1 MKKSNFFTIITK
13 IILIILPF
21 YVFLSLI
28 LKNVTGIDF
37 IWIFLKE
44 FLLIL
49 AFLWVIYEF
58 IKAKKFP
65 KFDILDY
72 LIFGFIWY
80 WIAITFINWLWI
92 KSLFYGWRYDFIFF
106 VAFLIYKHWAQFLK
120 ESWKNL
126 IKLFFISASI
136 SLLIWVT
143 IKFSLKEEFLLL
155 FWYVDYSGNWI
166 YNWWVP
172 IYHWL
177 ENSWTRRFQWILD
190 WPNMMWFFLILYS
203 GIFLFLQKN
212 KKEFYV
218 FLVLAF
224 LAVLLY
230 ITFSRSAILW
240 VLAWVWILFLVNLK
254 TIFQKH
260 KKVFLTIT
268 AISSVFIILIL
279 SIFLNPIK
287 NIVLR
292 ESSTEWHFS
301 RMIIWIERFI
311 QKPFWAW
318 LAESWPA
325 FRSIYPDKQTL
336 EFEQYYIP
344 ESWFIQVLV
353 EGWIIYFLL
362 FLTILWIIWTKLYK
376 KSIFMFVSFFAILV
390 MNVFLHIFE
399 ATYLSILL
407 FILIWLIIYK
417 D

>member
-376 KSIFMFVSFFAILV
+376 KSIFIFVSFFAILV

>member
-1 MKKSNFFTIITK
+1 MIM
-13 IILIILPF
+13 IILGII
-21 YVFLSLI
+21 
-28 LKNVTGIDF
+28 
-37 IWIFLKE
+37 
-44 FLLIL
+44 
-49 AFLWVIYEF
+49 A
-58 IKAKKFP
+58 
-65 KFDILDY
+65 
-72 LIFGFIWY
+72 
-80 WIAITFINWLWI
+80 
-92 KSLFYGWRYDFIFF
+92 
-106 VAFLIYKHWAQFLK
+106 
-120 ESWKNL
+120 
-126 IKLFFISASI
+126 
-136 SLLIWVT
+136 
-143 IKFSLKEEFLLL
+143 
-155 FWYVDYSGNWI
+155 
-166 YNWWVP
+166 
-172 IYHWL
+172 
-177 ENSWTRRFQWILD
+177 
-190 WPNMMWFFLILYS
+190 
-203 GIFLFLQKN
+203 
-212 KKEFYV
+212 
-218 FLVLAF
+218 VLAF

>member
-120 ESWKNL
+120 EPWKNL

-212 KKEFYV
+212 KK
-218 FLVLAF
+218 
-224 LAVLLY
+224 
-230 ITFSRSAILW
+230 II
-240 VLAWVWILFLVNLK
+240 
-254 TIFQKH
+254 
-260 KKVFLTIT
+260 KK
-268 AISSVFIILIL
+268 
-279 SIFLNPIK
+279 
-287 NIVLR
+287 
-292 ESSTEWHFS
+292 
-301 RMIIWIERFI
+301 M
-311 QKPFWAW
+311 
-318 LAESWPA
+318 
-325 FRSIYPDKQTL
+325 
-336 EFEQYYIP
+336 
-344 ESWFIQVLV
+344 
-353 EGWIIYFLL
+353 
-362 FLTILWIIWTKLYK
+362 
-376 KSIFMFVSFFAILV
+376 
-390 MNVFLHIFE
+390 
-399 ATYLSILL
+399 
-407 FILIWLIIYK
+407 
-417 D
+417 

>member
-1 MKKSNFFTIITK
+1 MKNSNFFTIITK

-49 AFLWVIYEF
+49 AFLWVVYEF

-143 IKFSLKEEFLLL
+143 IKFSLKEEFLLI

-268 AISSVFIILIL
+268 AISSIFIILIL

>member
-120 ESWKNL
+120 EPWKNL

>member
-44 FLLIL
+44 LLLIL

-407 FILIWLIIYK
+407 FILIWLITYK

>member
-407 FILIWLIIYK
+407 FILIWLITYK

>member
-120 ESWKNL
+120 EPWKNL

-190 WPNMMWFFLILYS
+190 WPNMMWFFLILYF

>member
-203 GIFLFLQKN
+203 GIFLFLQNN

>member
-362 FLTILWIIWTKLYK
+362 FLTILWIIWTKLDK

>member
-1 MKKSNFFTIITK
+1 MKNLNFFTIITK

-136 SLLIWVT
+136 SLLIWIT

-203 GIFLFLQKN
+203 GIFVFLQKN

-325 FRSIYPDKQTL
+325 FRNIYPDKQTL

-362 FLTILWIIWTKLYK
+362 FLTILWIIWAKLYK

>member
-1 MKKSNFFTIITK
+1 MKNSNFFTIITK

-143 IKFSLKEEFLLL
+143 VKFSLKEEFLLL
-155 FWYVDYSGNWI
+155 FWYIDYSGNWI

-203 GIFLFLQKN
+203 GIFVFLQKN

-325 FRSIYPDKQTL
+325 FRNIYPDKQTL

-362 FLTILWIIWTKLYK
+362 FLTILWIIWAKLYK

>member
-120 ESWKNL
+120 EPWKNL

-190 WPNMMWFFLILYS
+190 WPNMMWFFLIWYS

>member
-1 MKKSNFFTIITK
+1 MKNSNFFTIITK

-49 AFLWVIYEF
+49 AFLWVVYEF
-58 IKAKKFP
+58 IKAKKIP

-203 GIFLFLQKN
+203 GIFVFLQKN

-325 FRSIYPDKQTL
+325 FRNIYPDKQTL

-362 FLTILWIIWTKLYK
+362 FLTILWIIWAKLYK

>member
-376 KSIFMFVSFFAILV
+376 KSISMFVSFFAILV

-407 FILIWLIIYK
+407 FILIWLITYK

>member
-1 MKKSNFFTIITK
+1 MKNSNFFTIITK

-28 LKNVTGIDF
+28 LKNITGIDF

-49 AFLWVIYEF
+49 AFLWVVYEF

-203 GIFLFLQKN
+203 GIFVFLQKN

-240 VLAWVWILFLVNLK
+240 VLAWVWILFLINLK

-362 FLTILWIIWTKLYK
+362 FLTILWIIWAKLYK
-376 KSIFMFVSFFAILV
+376 KSIFMFVNFFAILV

>member
-136 SLLIWVT
+136 SLFIWVT